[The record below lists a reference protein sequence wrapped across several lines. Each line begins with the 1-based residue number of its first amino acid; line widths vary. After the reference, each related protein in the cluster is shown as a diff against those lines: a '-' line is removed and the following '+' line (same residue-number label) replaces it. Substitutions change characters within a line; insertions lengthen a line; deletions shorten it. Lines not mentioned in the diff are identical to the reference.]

1 MKKEIIVCIIIVI
14 AIIVGNI
21 VTQNYT
27 VKSIGILSEELEEL
41 KKDVIEAEENGE
53 EEVNE
58 NIKNKKE
65 EIKKEW
71 ENRYDKL
78 AYFIEHD
85 ELEKVETDLTALNSF
100 IETKEYA
107 EANRSRYSAMFDE
120 IIDAAKDCTNVSVL
134 RSYADRAEA
143 LKMRLLN
150 EMTQMEQEIAL
161 KKAEEVRKRLEEQ
174 AKAVGDVNQA
184 QIEAEVQKKVETVKR
199 IRNISIKSMTGTASW
214 KLENTEDVDR
224 YLNELRLKLVSEL
237 DTDTIVNIEF

>member
-41 KKDVIEAEENGE
+41 KKDVIEAEDNG

-71 ENRYDKL
+71 ENRHDKL

-107 EANRSRYSAMFDE
+107 EA
-120 IIDAAKDCTNVSVL
+120 I
-134 RSYADRAEA
+134 
-143 LKMRLLN
+143 
-150 EMTQMEQEIAL
+150 
-161 KKAEEVRKRLEEQ
+161 
-174 AKAVGDVNQA
+174 
-184 QIEAEVQKKVETVKR
+184 
-199 IRNISIKSMTGTASW
+199 
-214 KLENTEDVDR
+214 
-224 YLNELRLKLVSEL
+224 SEL
-237 DTDTIVNIEF
+237 DKCVFVLKHIEDKYAFNLQNLF

>member
-53 EEVNE
+53 EVNE

-65 EIKKEW
+65 EIKKEL

-107 EANRSRYSAMFDE
+107 EA
-120 IIDAAKDCTNVSVL
+120 I
-134 RSYADRAEA
+134 
-143 LKMRLLN
+143 
-150 EMTQMEQEIAL
+150 
-161 KKAEEVRKRLEEQ
+161 
-174 AKAVGDVNQA
+174 
-184 QIEAEVQKKVETVKR
+184 
-199 IRNISIKSMTGTASW
+199 
-214 KLENTEDVDR
+214 
-224 YLNELRLKLVSEL
+224 SEL
-237 DTDTIVNIEF
+237 DKCVFVLKHIEDKYAFNLQNVF

>member
-85 ELEKVETDLTALNSF
+85 ELEKVKTDLTALNRF
-100 IETKEYA
+100 IETIEYA
-107 EANRSRYSAMFDE
+107 EA
-120 IIDAAKDCTNVSVL
+120 I
-134 RSYADRAEA
+134 
-143 LKMRLLN
+143 
-150 EMTQMEQEIAL
+150 
-161 KKAEEVRKRLEEQ
+161 
-174 AKAVGDVNQA
+174 
-184 QIEAEVQKKVETVKR
+184 
-199 IRNISIKSMTGTASW
+199 
-214 KLENTEDVDR
+214 
-224 YLNELRLKLVSEL
+224 SEL
-237 DTDTIVNIEF
+237 DKCVFVLKHIEDKYAFNLQNVF

>member
-27 VKSIGILSEELEEL
+27 VKSIGILSEELEKL
-41 KKDVIEAEENGE
+41 KKDVIEAEDNG

-71 ENRYDKL
+71 ENRHDKL

-107 EANRSRYSAMFDE
+107 EA
-120 IIDAAKDCTNVSVL
+120 I
-134 RSYADRAEA
+134 
-143 LKMRLLN
+143 
-150 EMTQMEQEIAL
+150 
-161 KKAEEVRKRLEEQ
+161 
-174 AKAVGDVNQA
+174 
-184 QIEAEVQKKVETVKR
+184 
-199 IRNISIKSMTGTASW
+199 
-214 KLENTEDVDR
+214 
-224 YLNELRLKLVSEL
+224 SEL
-237 DTDTIVNIEF
+237 DKCVFVLKHIEDKYAFNLQNVF